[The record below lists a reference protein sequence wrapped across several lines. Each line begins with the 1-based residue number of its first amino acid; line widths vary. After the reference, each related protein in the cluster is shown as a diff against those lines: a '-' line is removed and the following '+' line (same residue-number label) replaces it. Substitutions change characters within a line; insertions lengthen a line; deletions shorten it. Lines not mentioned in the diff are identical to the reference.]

1 MEHIAAL
8 LLIVGCSDDMVQCRE
23 LPTQTALYETVD
35 ECDAALGP
43 TISFFVTKHPRVYG
57 ECVDVDPAIEDE
69 DADLVWDVKPDG
81 SLFAMIGVPEV
92 MVASGPENREK
103 DYLRQE

>member
-8 LLIVGCSDDMVQCRE
+8 LLIVGCSDDMAQCRE
-23 LPTQTALYETVD
+23 LPTETALYETVE
-35 ECDAALGP
+35 ECDADLGP
-43 TISFFVTKHPRVYG
+43 TISFFVTKHPHVYG
-57 ECVDVDPAIEDE
+57 RCVDVDPAIEDE
-69 DADLVWDVKPDG
+69 NVDLVWDVKRNG
-81 SLFAMIGVPEV
+81 TLVAMIEVPEV

>member
-8 LLIVGCSDDMVQCRE
+8 LLLVGCSDDMMQCRE
-23 LPTQTALYETVD
+23 LPAQTAVYETVE

-43 TISFFVTKHPRVYG
+43 AISLFVTKHPQVYG
-57 ECVDVDPAIEDE
+57 QCVDVDPAIEDE
-69 DADLVWDVKPDG
+69 NVDLVWDVKPNG
-81 SLFAMIGVPEV
+81 TLVAMIEAPEV